1 MYVTQKL
8 ALPTFNISAA
18 LAAAFAVV
26 LLAFAQPAKADE
38 AAEAFVAELGGK
50 AIEILGN
57 EELTPEQ
64 TEENFRT
71 LLLDAMD
78 IRRVGL
84 FALGQYARLP
94 TKEEKAAYFDL
105 LGEFIVK
112 VYLGRLTGYSDQE
125 FLVTSSK
132 EKGKKGREVIVDSR
146 IEFADGREPL
156 AVDWWLLRNKDG
168 SFKVFDVNV
177 AGIWMAQEQ
186 RGTFSSHIRNNG
198 GKFEALLAH
207 LRAQAGTA
215 SESASTD
222 APEDESDA
230 EETEAATSTEETAG

>member
-8 ALPTFNISAA
+8 SLPTSYIKMAV
-18 LAAAFAVV
+18 AAAIAAA
-26 LLAFAQPAKADE
+26 LLAFAHPAKADE
-38 AAEAFVAELGGK
+38 AAEAFVTELGES

-57 EELTPEQ
+57 DDLTPQQ
-64 TEENFRT
+64 TEEQFRT
-71 LLLDAMD
+71 LLLEAMD

-94 TKEEKAAYFDL
+94 SKEQKAAYFDL

-132 EKGKKGREVIVDSR
+132 EKGRKGREVIVDSR

-186 RGTFSSHIRNNG
+186 RGAFSSHIRNNG
-198 GKFEALLAH
+198 GEFDALLAH
-207 LRAQAGTA
+207 LRQQVEANRSDLA
-215 SESASTD
+215 SDASPD
-222 APEDESDA
+222 DVAAEESDA
-230 EETEAATSTEETAG
+230 SPADEETAG

>member
-8 ALPTFNISAA
+8 SLPSFSISAA
-18 LAAAFAVV
+18 IAAAFALA
-26 LLAFAQPAKADE
+26 LLSFSAPAKADE

-50 AIEILGN
+50 AIEILSN
-57 EELTPEQ
+57 EELTPEE
-64 TEENFRT
+64 TEANFRT

-94 TKEEKAAYFDL
+94 TKEERTTYFDL

-125 FLVTSSK
+125 FVVTSSK

-146 IEFADGREPL
+146 IDFGEGREPL
-156 AVDWWLLRNKDG
+156 TVDWWLLRNKDG

-186 RGTFSSHIRNNG
+186 RGAFSSHIRNNG

-207 LRAQAGTA
+207 LRAQTQSATTNAAADTSIDEDAGEEA
-215 SESASTD
+215 EAD
-222 APEDESDA
+222 APA
-230 EETEAATSTEETAG
+230 EETAS

>member
-8 ALPTFNISAA
+8 SLPTIPIKMAIAAAIAAA
-18 LAAAFAVV
+18 LMAFT
-26 LLAFAQPAKADE
+26 QPAKADE
-38 AAEAFVAELGGK
+38 AAEAFVTELGES
-50 AIEILGN
+50 AIEILSN
-57 EELTPEQ
+57 QDLTSQQ
-64 TEENFRT
+64 TEEQFRT

-94 TKEEKAAYFDL
+94 SKEQKDAYFDL

-146 IEFADGREPL
+146 IEFGDGREPL
-156 AVDWWLLRNKDG
+156 KVDWWLLRNKDG

-186 RGTFSSHIRNNG
+186 RGAFSSHIRNNG
-198 GKFEALLAH
+198 GKFDALLAH
-207 LRAQAGTA
+207 LQKQVEAGRSDLA
-215 SESASTD
+215 SDASQD
-222 APEDESDA
+222 DMAAEESDA
-230 EETEAATSTEETAG
+230 SPEDEETAG